1 MSNWSTTLSEQPEV
15 FIAADARRFEV
26 RPNDEYR
33 HLTIRRNHY
42 RSRHAF
48 FDVRTMAAFLPN
60 EVESRSNEHA
70 LELFPVHRRQ
80 FRHRRLRSNGRGAML
95 NGNPVRPFPLVFTT
109 CVSGFFQHLIESARI
124 GRSAEKQLNSFV
136 DGGARCVSCSA
147 GTRHVQ
153 RHRVSD
159 VLVAFLP
166 NVDGVVDL
174 HCNNSVTGEAPLKTF
189 RAEAPRTPCSR

>member
-1 MSNWSTTLSEQPEV
+1 M
-15 FIAADARRFEV
+15 F
-26 RPNDEYR
+26 
-33 HLTIRRNHY
+33 
-42 RSRHAF
+42 
-48 FDVRTMAAFLPN
+48 
-60 EVESRSNEHA
+60 
-70 LELFPVHRRQ
+70 
-80 FRHRRLRSNGRGAML
+80 
-95 NGNPVRPFPLVFTT
+95 NGNPVRLFPLVFTT

-147 GTRHVQ
+147 GTRHVE

-174 HCNNSVTGEAPLKTF
+174 HCNNSVTGEALLKTF
-189 RAEAPRTPCSR
+189 RVAAPRTPSSR